1 MKRQSSDEKIPEDEL
16 MIEMSDLKKP
26 INDRNSIYS
35 PNALRKKLNNEVI
48 IPIKM
53 ETNRSISSLKEFKP
67 DKLVVTNRT
76 GRTNNNDPSD
86 TKRSL

>member
-1 MKRQSSDEKIPEDEL
+1 MKRNSSDEKIPEDEML
-16 MIEMSDLKKP
+16 IEMSDLRKP
-26 INDRNSIYS
+26 INYNNSIYS
-35 PNALRKKLNNEVI
+35 PNALRKKLNNEVV

-76 GRTNNNDPSD
+76 GRSINDPSD